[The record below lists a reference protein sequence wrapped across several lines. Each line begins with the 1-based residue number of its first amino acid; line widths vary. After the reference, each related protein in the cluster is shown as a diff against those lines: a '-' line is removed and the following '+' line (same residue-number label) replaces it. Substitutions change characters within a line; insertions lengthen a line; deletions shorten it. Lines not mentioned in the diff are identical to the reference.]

1 MQGVRSPSQMVECA
15 IMGNRLAFAWTCI
28 ALISAI
34 CSGPAVALA
43 VEDESAPDAKEMMQ
57 KMGLELDAKK
67 HEVRLEATVC
77 LTRGVLE
84 YFICRSGR
92 RQTFE
97 HESTFSTPCTPSILH
112 LALLAIGAEPCA
124 YEGGLDWENTW
135 STKPASR
142 LRLRIEYMQDGKL
155 VQREAREM
163 LASRNPKEGKLPD
176 FWIFTGS
183 FFNQRDE
190 KPHYA
195 ADSHGG
201 IAGFCQ
207 DTVSVLQ
214 TGKSFGNP
222 YNKGSEGGLEINTKN
237 IPPRGT
243 KVKLVFSPYTDEA
256 PGGDKAVK

>member
-1 MQGVRSPSQMVECA
+1 
-15 IMGNRLAFAWTCI
+15 MGNRLSFAWTCI

-43 VEDESAPDAKEMMQ
+43 AEDDSAPDAKEMMQ
-57 KMGLELDAKK
+57 KMGLELDAKNR
-67 HEVRLEATVC
+67 EVRLDATVC
-77 LTRGVLE
+77 LSRGVLE

-92 RQTFE
+92 GQSFE
-97 HESTFSTPCTPSILH
+97 HESALSTPCTPSILH

-124 YEGGLDWENTW
+124 YEGDWEKTW
-135 STKPASR
+135 SKKPASW

-155 VQREAREM
+155 VRREAHE
-163 LASRNPKEGKLPD
+163 LLVSRKDKEGKLPE

-183 FFNQRDE
+183 YFGERDG

-201 IAGFCQ
+201 IAGLCQ
-207 DTVSVLQ
+207 DYASVLQ
-214 TGKSFGNP
+214 TAKSFGNP
-222 YNKGSEGGLEINTKN
+222 YNRSEGGLEINTKN

-243 KVKLVFSPYTDEA
+243 RVKLVFSQCTDEA